1 MLLRI
6 FMSDREKTKP
16 AIILDLRVHSLIY
29 IFTMIYV
36 F

>member
-1 MLLRI
+1 MPLRI
-6 FMSDREKTKP
+6 FVSDRKKTEP